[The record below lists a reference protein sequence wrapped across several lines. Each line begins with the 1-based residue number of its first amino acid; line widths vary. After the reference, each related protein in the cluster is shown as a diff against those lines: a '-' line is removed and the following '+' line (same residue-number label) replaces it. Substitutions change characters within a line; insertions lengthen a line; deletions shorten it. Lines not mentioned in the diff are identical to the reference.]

1 MYLSSDDNRLSVMST
16 RDLSKDIDYL
26 SGRGSKEI
34 NKSLK
39 HLTSYSSEEGIFLW
53 CLGNNDVGV
62 LKLDTLEYEVVENFT
77 ESETTGDLPLSLQ
90 SRRQGQQLLGLT
102 LDRQTRAYHLIY
114 CFLTGPASRPVK
126 RPIQTVDATRTRLL
140 QQ

>member
-1 MYLSSDDNRLSVMST
+1 MKFASYGSTAICRINDSLFFFDGADNHPYNFDKAIPLCNPVLKSQEF
-16 RDLSKDIDYL
+16 RDGITVERQT
-26 SGRGSKEI
+26 GVFEFGQQPTIREEHGSKEC

-77 ESETTGDLPLSLQ
+77 ENESTGDLPLSL
-90 SRRQGQQLLGLT
+90 
-102 LDRQTRAYHLIY
+102 
-114 CFLTGPASRPVK
+114 
-126 RPIQTVDATRTRLL
+126 
-140 QQ
+140 